1 MEAKSLFIITIGP
14 AGSGKGYVENV
25 KIPETFFYVRIDDCI
40 EIDVAPKKYM

>member
-25 KIPETFFYVRIDDCI
+25 KIPETFFHVRINDYV
-40 EIDVAPKKYM
+40 EIDAVPKKYM